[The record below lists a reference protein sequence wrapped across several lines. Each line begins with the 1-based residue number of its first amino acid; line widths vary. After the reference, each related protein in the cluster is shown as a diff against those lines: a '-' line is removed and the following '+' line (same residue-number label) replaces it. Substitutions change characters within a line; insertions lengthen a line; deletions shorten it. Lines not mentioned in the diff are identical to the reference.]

1 MMYSEP
7 QKLTLALSI
16 EAIER
21 TIRAE
26 NALRMYSAQLADGQ
40 ELLRPEQRHTL
51 HDAIRHAIA
60 LTLLRLAK
68 HVEDTD
74 IDFGGPIVHVSM
86 TAPKGCF
93 TSELHLLWH
102 TVEVATVACV
112 MRDWLGHSTPF
123 DPLES
128 LPGL

>member
-40 ELLRPEQRHTL
+40 ELLRPEQQIGR
-51 HDAIRHAIA
+51 A
-60 LTLLRLAK
+60 
-68 HVEDTD
+68 HV
-74 IDFGGPIVHVSM
+74 
-86 TAPKGCF
+86 
-93 TSELHLLWH
+93 
-102 TVEVATVACV
+102 
-112 MRDWLGHSTPF
+112 
-123 DPLES
+123 
-128 LPGL
+128 

>member
-1 MMYSEP
+1 MYPEP

-40 ELLRPEQRHTL
+40 ELLRPEQRTML

-68 HVEDTD
+68 HIEETD

-86 TAPKGCF
+86 TAPKKCF
-93 TSELHLLWH
+93 TSELHLLRH
-102 TVEVATVACV
+102 AVEEAAVACV
-112 MRDWLGHSTPF
+112 MREWLGHPTPF